1 MTSSTLPSTTA
12 AAAVNS
18 LRTRSSGE
26 VLGADDPHYERARQV
41 WNGAVDRHPAVIVG
55 CRDTSDVIAAVQI
68 AAEHGLPLT
77 VRGGGHD
84 WAGRALNDGGVVIDL
99 SAMRAVTVEVSGGTA
114 AAQGG
119 ATSGDLVAAARSS
132 ELAPVT
138 GTVKAVGMAGL
149 TLAGGT
155 AR

>member
-41 WNGAVDRHPAVIVG
+41 WNGAVDRYPAVIVG

-68 AAEHGLPLT
+68 AAEHGLPLS

-84 WAGRALNDGGVVIDL
+84 WAGRALSDGGVVIDL
-99 SAMRAVTVEVSGGTA
+99 SAMRAVTVEVSSATA

-132 ELAPVT
+132 ELVPVT